1 MTTFETVR
9 GIIAK
14 TLSIDESK
22 VTLESDLLQDLG
34 ADSIDLVEI
43 YMGLEDEYGTS
54 IPDSEIPE
62 VETVQDL
69 VTFVDEKM
77 K

>member
-1 MTTFETVR
+1 MTTFEIVR
-9 GIIAK
+9 GIVAK
-14 TLSIDESK
+14 TLSVDESK
-22 VTLESDLLQDLG
+22 VNLDSNLVQDLG

-43 YMGLEDEYGTS
+43 YMGLEDQYGTS

-62 VETVQDL
+62 INTVRDL

>member
-1 MTTFETVR
+1 
-9 GIIAK
+9 
-14 TLSIDESK
+14 
-22 VTLESDLLQDLG
+22 
-34 ADSIDLVEI
+34 
-43 YMGLEDEYGTS
+43 MGLEDEYGTS